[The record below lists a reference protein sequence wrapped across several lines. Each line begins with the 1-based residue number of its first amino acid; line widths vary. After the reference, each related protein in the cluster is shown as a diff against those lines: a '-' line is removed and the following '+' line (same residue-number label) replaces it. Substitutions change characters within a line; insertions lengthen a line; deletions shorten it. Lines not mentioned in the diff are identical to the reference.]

1 MTNAEQAIKAVLS
14 LHCKAAEAEAGKLG
28 PYCVECTSELDGGPE
43 IYPCMTVKTIL
54 DALGE
59 SARHQPS
66 TNTVLRDLPES
77 FWDVA
82 VWDATGEDL
91 ISANAN
97 IDRGDRHRIVEA
109 ILGMT
114 QEGTK

>member
-59 SARHQPS
+59 PSRHQPS
-66 TNTVLRDLPES
+66 TTTVLRDLPDS

-82 VWDATGEDL
+82 VWDASGEDL
-91 ISANAN
+91 ISPSANV
-97 IDRGDRHRIVEA
+97 DRADRRRIVEA
-109 ILGMT
+109 ILAKT